1 MLSFAVK
8 FTEAHRHFLAV
19 LRTNPATPA
28 PMVRTGTV
36 ADFRAWKAEM
46 RGYDQARLDLGL
58 VTAERLQARNAAVP
72 VRGRKARVIR
82 HAQYA

>member
-1 MLSFAVK
+1 VN
-8 FTEAHRHFLAV
+8 FTEAHGHFLAA
-19 LRTNPATPA
+19 LRRDPATPA
-28 PMVRTGTV
+28 PALRTGTV

-58 VTAERLQARNAAVP
+58 VTVDRLRVRNAAVP
-72 VRGRKARVIR
+72 LHGRNARVIR